1 MAGYYAVYNDECLM
15 HHGVKGMKWGVRRHQ
30 SYAVTGPRENGKT
43 GKELGEAKAQRASVK
58 GSSGSKSKVA
68 FKGKIRTEIA
78 RHGPK
83 YLLSKSVAKSNKAA
97 GVSYKDAANMA
108 EFGSRT
114 ANKIKSGK
122 LTAQKARKNR
132 IVKYAVA
139 GALVGAAGQAIR
151 LKQMSDSGLGI
162 NGKAAVASMIGSAAV
177 GAGSAALGGGLM
189 RGTLNRY
196 LGRKAV
202 RKVYYG
208 SSKKKS

>member
-1 MAGYYAVYNDECLM
+1 M
-15 HHGVKGMKWGVRRHQ
+15 
-30 SYAVTGPRENGKT
+30 
-43 GKELGEAKAQRASVK
+43 
-58 GSSGSKSKVA
+58 
-68 FKGKIRTEIA
+68 
-78 RHGPK
+78 
-83 YLLSKSVAKSNKAA
+83 LLIGA
-97 GVSYKDAANMA
+97 
-108 EFGSRT
+108 RT